1 MTRGGQDAGRR
12 PLAQG
17 SIVVRYF
24 YTPSTSTGVP
34 LFIAGA
40 RTYGVL
46 CKKQAREDIDAV
58 DITLHGP

>member
-1 MTRGGQDAGRR
+1 MTRGRQDAGRR
-12 PLAQG
+12 PLAQD

-24 YTPSTSTGVP
+24 YTPSTSTGS

-40 RTYGVL
+40 RTYGVP